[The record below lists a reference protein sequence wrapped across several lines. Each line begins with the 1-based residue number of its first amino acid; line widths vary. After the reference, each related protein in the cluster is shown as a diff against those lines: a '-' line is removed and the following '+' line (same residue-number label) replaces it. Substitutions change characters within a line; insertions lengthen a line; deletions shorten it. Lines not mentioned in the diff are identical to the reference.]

1 MTANQERSA
10 AQDAATCAFV
20 DRARELSDELDALE
34 ESGVQIRRA
43 EQAAPTSPRDRSPL
57 ETALEELRAKTEE
70 LRLRDAMLEKRLAAL
85 QDATIRADREKA
97 RHDDLF
103 RSLPDASIV
112 TDRAGVIRALNPAA
126 AKLLGAEP
134 RRLRGQ
140 AIAGLVDPSATSGLR
155 ELMVRID
162 SEVAPEVE
170 LPVRRVRG
178 APFTGAWR
186 CTPLER
192 GSKLLF
198 VIRPVSDQ
206 PRPAHADPEASDLA
220 RALRD
225 RDDLLARERALR
237 SQLEKTDRAKDRFIA
252 VLSHD
257 LRGPINSVLGWTQL
271 LRREVLSKDARD
283 RALETI
289 ERSTRTQLGLVEE
302 LLDLSRITAD
312 KMALEL
318 VPLDLGV
325 SARRIVDSFAP
336 MAIDAGITLDIDIV
350 PGPSTIFADR
360 KRLTQI
366 VSNLLSNA
374 LKFTPAGG
382 RIDVRV
388 SFDDAHAI
396 LEVQDTGEG
405 IKPELRPE
413 LFECYRQGAAMAT
426 ARAGLGLGLYI
437 VRQLVQLH
445 GGTVEAESEGEGRGS
460 TFVVRLPL
468 REMVPSVASERM
480 LPDESGPDL
489 AGVRVLIVE
498 DEADA
503 RDLLTTV
510 LTGKGASVSAASDAV
525 QALAMFESCSPDVV
539 VSDIEMPGEDGLS
552 FIRRLR
558 TKGGDIPA
566 IAGSG
571 FAAAKDAARA
581 LDAGFDV
588 HVPKPIEPT
597 ELVTAIRDLARR
609 V

>member
-1 MTANQERSA
+1 MTVNQRPA
-10 AQDAATCAFV
+10 AHVAATRPFV
-20 DRARELSDELDALE
+20 ERVHELSHALE
-34 ESGVQIRRA
+34 ESGVQIRHA
-43 EQAAPTSPRDRSPL
+43 DDSEPAPSSEQSLL
-57 ETALEELRAKTEE
+57 EKTVEELRAQNDE
-70 LRLRDAMLEKRLAAL
+70 LRLREAQLEKRVAAL
-85 QDATIRADREKA
+85 QQATARADRERA
-97 RHDDLF
+97 RYDDLF
-103 RSLPDASIV
+103 RGLPDATII
-112 TDRAGVIRALNPAA
+112 TDRAGVIRAVNAAA
-126 AKLLGAEP
+126 AKLLAAEP
-134 RRLRGQ
+134 RRLRGR
-140 AIAGLVDPSATSGLR
+140 AIAGLVDASATSGLR
-155 ELMVRID
+155 ELMERVD
-162 SEVAPEVE
+162 AEAAGEVE

-186 CTPLER
+186 CAPLER

-198 VIRPVSDQ
+198 IVRPVGDNT
-206 PRPAHADPEASDLA
+206 RPVHAEPETTDLA

-225 RDDLLARERALR
+225 REDLLARERALR

-325 SARRIVDSFAP
+325 FARRIVDSFAP
-336 MAIDAGITLDIDIV
+336 MAVDAGLTLDIDIGV
-350 PGPSTIFADR
+350 GPSTIFADR
-360 KRLTQI
+360 KRLAQVI
-366 VSNLLSNA
+366 SNLLSNA
-374 LKFTPAGG
+374 LKFTPPGG

-388 SFDDAHAI
+388 QADTAHAI
-396 LEVQDTGEG
+396 LEVQDTGDG
-405 IKPELRPE
+405 IKPELRAE

-445 GGTVEAESEGEGRGS
+445 GGTVEADSEGEGRGS
-460 TFVVRLPL
+460 KFTVRLPL
-468 REMVPSVASERM
+468 REMIPSVASERM
-480 LPDESGPDL
+480 LPEESGPDL
-489 AGVRVLIVE
+489 GGVRVLVVE

-510 LTGKGASVSAASDAV
+510 LAGKGAHVSAASDAE

-558 TKGGDIPA
+558 TKGGDVPA
-566 IAGSG
+566 IAVSG

-609 V
+609 A

>member
-1 MTANQERSA
+1 MIVTVDQERTA
-10 AQDAATCAFV
+10 ALAAATRPFV
-20 DRARELSDELDALE
+20 EHVRNVAQALE
-34 ESGVQIRRA
+34 EPESR
-43 EQAAPTSPRDRSPL
+43 PS
-57 ETALEELRAKTEE
+57 EELRA
-70 LRLRDAMLEKRLAAL
+70 RDAQLAA
-85 QDATIRADREKA
+85 QIAAAKQATLRAERERA
-97 RHDDLF
+97 RYDDLF
-103 RSLPDASIV
+103 RGLPDATII
-112 TDRAGVIRALNPAA
+112 TDRAGVIRAVNPAA
-126 AKLLGAEP
+126 AKLFAAEP
-134 RRLRGQ
+134 RSLRGR
-140 AIAGLVDPSATSGLR
+140 AVAGLVDPSATAHLR
-155 ELMVRID
+155 ELVE
-162 SEVAPEVE
+162 SVGTAPTDEVE

-186 CTPLER
+186 CSPLDR
-192 GSKLLF
+192 GTKLLF
-198 VIRPVSDQ
+198 VVRPVDEPPTS
-206 PRPAHADPEASDLA
+206 A
-220 RALRD
+220 RVHTDEQMERKLRD
-225 RDDLLARERALR
+225 KDDLLARERALR
-237 SQLEKTDRAKDRFIA
+237 SQLEKSDRAKDRFIA

-318 VPLDLGV
+318 VPLDLGIT
-325 SARRIVDSFAP
+325 ARRIVEGFAP
-336 MAIDAGITLDIDIV
+336 IALDAGITLDIDVV
-350 PGPSTIFADR
+350 PGPSTVFADR
-360 KRLTQI
+360 KRVAQVL
-366 VSNLLSNA
+366 SNLLSNA
-374 LKFTPAGG
+374 LKFTPSGG
-382 RIDVRV
+382 RVDVRV
-388 SFDDAHAI
+388 YADDAHAI
-396 LEVQDTGEG
+396 VEVKDTGDG

-413 LFECYRQGAAMAT
+413 LFECYRQGAAIAT

-445 GGTVEAESEGEGRGS
+445 GGNVEADSEGEGKGS
-460 TFVVRLPL
+460 TFTVRLPL
-468 REMVPSVASERM
+468 REMVPSVASDRS

-489 AGVRVLIVE
+489 AGLRVLVVE

-510 LTGKGASVSAASDAV
+510 LAGKGASVSSASDAT
-525 QALAMFESCSPDVV
+525 QALAMFDSCTPDVV
-539 VSDIEMPGEDGLS
+539 VSDIEMPGEDGLA

-558 TKGGDIPA
+558 TKGGDVPA
-566 IAGSG
+566 IAVSG

-609 V
+609 T

>member
-1 MTANQERSA
+1 MTAEQERTA
-10 AQDAATCAFV
+10 ALDAAPLAFV
-20 DRARELSDELDALE
+20 ERVHDLSHALE
-34 ESGVQIRRA
+34 ESGVQIRRQE
-43 EQAAPTSPRDRSPL
+43 EQDLRPEPPSEPSVQERID
-57 ETALEELRAKTEE
+57 ELRAENE
-70 LRLRDAMLEKRLAAL
+70 DLRRREAQLEKRLAAL
-85 QDATIRADREKA
+85 QHANVRADREKA
-97 RHDDLF
+97 RYEDLF

-112 TDRAGVIRALNPAA
+112 TDRAGVIRAINPAA
-126 AKLLGAEP
+126 AKLLAAEP
-134 RRLRGQ
+134 RRLRGR
-140 AIAGLVDPSATSGLR
+140 AIAGLVDPAATAQLR
-155 ELMVRID
+155 ELVEQLD
-162 SEVAPEVE
+162 PEAANEVE
-170 LPVRRVRG
+170 LPVLRVRG

-186 CTPLER
+186 CMPLER
-192 GSKLLF
+192 GTKLLF
-198 VIRPVSDQ
+198 VVRPVTPA
-206 PRPAHADPEASDLA
+206 PRAAHAEHEGIDVA

-237 SQLEKTDRAKDRFIA
+237 SQLEKTDHAKDRFIA

-325 SARRIVDSFAP
+325 CARRIVDSFAP
-336 MAIDAGITLDIDIV
+336 MAIDADVKLSLDVV

-360 KRLTQI
+360 KRVSQVL
-366 VSNLLSNA
+366 SNLLSNA
-374 LKFTPAGG
+374 LKFTPPGG
-382 RIDVRV
+382 QVDVCVRADGAYAV
-388 SFDDAHAI
+388 
-396 LEVQDTGEG
+396 LEVQDTGDG
-405 IKPELRPE
+405 IKQELKAE
-413 LFECYRQGAAMAT
+413 LFECYRQGAAQAT

-445 GGTVEAESEGEGRGS
+445 GGTVEAESAGEGRGS
-460 TFVVRLPL
+460 TFTVRLPL
-468 REMVPSVASERM
+468 REMVPSVASERS
-480 LPDESGPDL
+480 LPEESGPDL

-510 LTGKGASVSAASDAV
+510 LAGKGASVSAASDAV
-525 QALAMFESCSPDVV
+525 QALAMFESCTPDVI

-552 FIRRLR
+552 LIRRLR
-558 TKGGDIPA
+558 TKSGDVPA
-566 IAGSG
+566 IAVSG
-571 FAAAKDAARA
+571 FAAQKDAARA

-609 V
+609 S